1 MEPPQCVPEPEPGP
15 QLSPA
20 TKHSGANLESRDLDG
35 KMHSFSGG
43 SGLDNVNSCFSVSV
57 KPKIWYQLSYL
68 EQDNVEV
75 VQAENGILRRKL
87 QSKTE
92 GLMILSKEVDSL
104 RNDLNQMKALNEH
117 LMNPV
122 RWLTCLQS
130 VTDFKLFR
138 KAQMRQLYN
147 YLLKAKDSPLS
158 LPENETEWSFTRS
171 WGRKTIFFK

>member
-1 MEPPQCVPEPEPGP
+1 ML
-15 QLSPA
+15 QLVKIDRASPLA
-20 TKHSGANLESRDLDG
+20 SVVTGSRRQDHSCHKSQNKVKQINVRCRYFVG
-35 KMHSFSGG
+35 KMHSLN
-43 SGLDNVNSCFSVSV
+43 SGLDVNSCFSVSLNCSTYICLSRCLILSKS
-57 KPKIWYQLSYL
+57 KP

-122 RWLTCLQS
+122 R
-130 VTDFKLFR
+130 
-138 KAQMRQLYN
+138 
-147 YLLKAKDSPLS
+147 
-158 LPENETEWSFTRS
+158 
-171 WGRKTIFFK
+171 